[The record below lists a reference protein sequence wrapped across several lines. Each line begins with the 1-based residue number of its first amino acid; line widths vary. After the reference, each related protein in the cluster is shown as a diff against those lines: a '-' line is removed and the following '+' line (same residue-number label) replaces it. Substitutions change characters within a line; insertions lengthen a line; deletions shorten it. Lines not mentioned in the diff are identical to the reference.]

1 MLADILVAIAVD
13 GRGSMSPGAGK
24 QISCFSF
31 YGNGIPTHWTLLCVY
46 LIIGYESAS
55 YAGHANMGRPDSRSV
70 ASAGELGMDQKAFEA
85 EANSTGAIP
94 AQANEA
100 PDLLW

>member
-1 MLADILVAIAVD
+1 MGGEVCHQVQVSTFRLSLSTAIESRLIGPLFRCVV
-13 GRGSMSPGAGK
+13 
-24 QISCFSF
+24 
-31 YGNGIPTHWTLLCVY
+31 CVY
-46 LIIGYESAS
+46 CMIGYESAS

-85 EANSTGAIP
+85 ETNSTGAIP
-94 AQANEA
+94 PRANEA